1 MGGIQV
7 QAVIEIEGNGIIA
20 RFDRLLNHPVEKV
33 WGALTENDKVEKW
46 MSNLEMKDLRKDGTI
61 KFNFNDGSGKSFD
74 MKIRDFR
81 ESAVLD
87 FEWGDG
93 WVRFEVSPEKDGC
106 SLVLKESIT
115 PVNDH
120 TSKDLAGWHI
130 CLDMF
135 SDLLDGHHQ
144 DFPMDEWEKW
154 HKEYMDAVKRM
165 DG

>member
-7 QAVIEIEGNGIIA
+7 QAVIETEGDGIIA
-20 RFDRLLNHPVEKV
+20 RFERLLNHSVETV
-33 WGALTENDKVEKW
+33 WCALTENDKVEKW
-46 MSNLEMKDLRKDGTI
+46 MSNLEMKDLRKGGTI
-61 KFNFNDGSGKSFD
+61 QFNFNDGSGKSFD
-74 MKIRDFR
+74 MKIRDFQ

-93 WVRFEVSPEKDGC
+93 WVRFEVSPEKEGC

-144 DFPMDEWEKW
+144 DFPMNEWKKW
-154 HKEYMDAVKRM
+154 HEEYAAAVKRM

>member
-1 MGGIQV
+1 M
-7 QAVIEIEGNGIIA
+7 
-20 RFDRLLNHPVEKV
+20 
-33 WGALTENDKVEKW
+33 GALTENDKVEKW

-74 MKIRDFR
+74 MKIRDYR

-106 SLVLKESIT
+106 SLVLKEFIT

-144 DFPMDEWEKW
+144 DFPPWMNGKNGIRNIRPQSNEWMDNGCVTWSRI
-154 HKEYMDAVKRM
+154 HKEAEQ
-165 DG
+165 